1 MAVTKKKVTGKATID
16 VELVVLRVGDSENG
30 TEYALDT
37 ANKIIVEPQIET
49 QDAIKLIKL
58 GKLLAQKPKKDTI
71 TGHNITLTD
80 NVFTPE
86 IAKVLQ
92 GGKVQG
98 TGVSLTYEPPAR
110 RKWEKRER
118 FLNSE
123 AYSAVYDT
131 AGRIEMYEK
140 ITYPNCQGSP
150 FGISSEDN
158 VFRLPEYSISSAP
171 STGKP
176 PYKISYVSELPVF
189 SDAMALSMDMEEE
202 RETLLE
208 SKTTELARK

>member
-98 TGVSLTYEPPAR
+98 TGVSLTYEPPAAGSG
-110 RKWEKRER
+110 EKGEI
-118 FLNSE
+118 FELE